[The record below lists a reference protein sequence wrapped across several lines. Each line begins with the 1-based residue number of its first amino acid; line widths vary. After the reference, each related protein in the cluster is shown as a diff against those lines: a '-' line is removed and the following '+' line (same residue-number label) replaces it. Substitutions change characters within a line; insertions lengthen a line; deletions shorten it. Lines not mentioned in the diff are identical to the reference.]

1 MFGVLQCGTPDRP
14 GAPVL
19 RRLPKGL
26 DLGPQLQPAGRRVVV
41 AEPFRWHLS
50 AMSNAVA
57 RRCTVMAP
65 TIDRER
71 YLDELRDIVMKEGID
86 LVVPVS
92 EEIMHVSHLAG
103 RLPRGVR
110 LYSMAPDVLLALHDK
125 LGFIECCRACGV
137 SAPETFALGSPGGEA
152 LAQAHDHI
160 VKPVFSR
167 SGRGVL
173 FRAQGEPLP
182 ETRPDKPAV
191 VQRQVKG
198 SVLSTFSIAHDG
210 KPLVT
215 VVYRGAVMSGTV
227 AVCFERVSE
236 GDPQHRPVIEWVRR
250 FVGGAGF
257 SGFISFD
264 LVVDAE
270 GRAHGIECNPRATS
284 GLHFV
289 DPDDLARAVVSPE
302 THQLVRFRKEVLL
315 QQFYPC
321 LTEVQKSM
329 FSPKVF
335 GPDFRRNLSR
345 FVRARDVTWSWR
357 DPLPFITMPFAA
369 SQIIWLSIRS
379 GANFGEVAT
388 LDVGLYDAVAAA
400 PPPAMD
406 STQVSL

>member
-1 MFGVLQCGTPDRP
+1 MQPTVLITLG
-14 GAPVL
+14 
-19 RRLPKGL
+19 RLPKGL
-26 DLGPQLQPAGRRVVV
+26 DLARSFRRLGWRVIV

-57 RRCTVMAP
+57 RRYTVTAP
-65 TIDRER
+65 AIDRER
-71 YLDELRDIVMKEGID
+71 YLGELCDIVMKEGVE

-110 LYSMAPDVLLALHDK
+110 LYSMAPDLLLPLHDK
-125 LGFIECCRACGV
+125 LQFIGRCRDYGV
-137 SAPETFALGSPGGEA
+137 AAPATCALGTPGGA
-152 LAQAHDHI
+152 DLAQAGDHI
-160 VKPVFSR
+160 VKPVFSC

-173 FRAQGEPLP
+173 FRSQGEPLP
-182 ETRPDKPAV
+182 ETLPGKPAI
-191 VQRQVKG
+191 VQRWVKG
-198 SVLSTFSIAHDG
+198 SVLSTFSIASAG

-227 AVCFERVSE
+227 SVCFERVGE
-236 GDPQHRPVIEWVRR
+236 EDPHHRPVVDWVER

-264 LVVDAE
+264 LVVDAD

-289 DPDDLARAVVSPE
+289 DPDDLARAVVAPD
-302 THQLVRFRKEVLL
+302 THQLVRFRKERLM

-329 FSPKVF
+329 FSPKAF

-345 FVRARDVTWSWR
+345 FVSARDVTWSWR
-357 DPLPFITMPFAA
+357 DPMPFITMPLTA

-379 GANFGEVAT
+379 GATFGEVAT

-400 PPPAMD
+400 APPAMD

>member
-1 MFGVLQCGTPDRP
+1 MQPTVLITLG
-14 GAPVL
+14 
-19 RRLPKGL
+19 RLPKGL
-26 DLGPQLQPAGRRVVV
+26 DLARSFRRLGWRVIV

-57 RRCTVMAP
+57 RRYTVTAP
-65 TIDRER
+65 AIDRGR
-71 YLDELRDIVMKEGID
+71 YLDELCDIVMKEGVE

-103 RLPRGVR
+103 RLPHGVR
-110 LYSMAPDVLLALHDK
+110 LYSMAPDVLLPLHDK
-125 LGFIECCRACGV
+125 LRFIDRCRAYGV
-137 SAPETFALGSPGGEA
+137 SAPETFALGSPGGAA
-152 LAQAHDHI
+152 LAQAGDHI
-160 VKPVFSR
+160 VKPVFSC

-182 ETRPDKPAV
+182 ETLPGKPAI
-191 VQRQVKG
+191 VQRWVRG
-198 SVLSTFSIAHDG
+198 NVLSTFSIASAG

-227 AVCFERVSE
+227 SVCFERVGE
-236 GDPQHRPVIEWVRR
+236 GDPHHRPVVDWVER
-250 FVGGAGF
+250 FIAGAGF

-264 LVVDAE
+264 LVVDAD

-289 DPDDLARAVVSPE
+289 DPDDLARAVVAPD
-302 THQLVRFRKEVLL
+302 TNQLVRFRKERLM

-329 FSPKVF
+329 FSPKPF

-345 FVRARDVTWSWR
+345 FLSARDVTWSWR
-357 DPLPFITMPFAA
+357 DPLPFITMPLTA
-369 SQIIWLSIRS
+369 SQIIWLSMRS
-379 GANFGEVAT
+379 GATFGEVAT
-388 LDVGLYDAVAAA
+388 LDVGLYDDVAAA
-400 PPPAMD
+400 LPPAMD